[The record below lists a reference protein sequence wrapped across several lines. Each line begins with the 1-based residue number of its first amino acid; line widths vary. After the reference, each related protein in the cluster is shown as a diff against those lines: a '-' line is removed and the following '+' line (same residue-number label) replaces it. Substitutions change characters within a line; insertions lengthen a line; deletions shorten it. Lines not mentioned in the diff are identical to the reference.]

1 MYSELRYV
9 FDMNDVWHV
18 FVCQGNMW
26 AGLGTIICL
35 VGGNK
40 NMNIAEAKAK
50 TQGTC
55 VKLNLIHLAEF

>member
-1 MYSELRYV
+1 MLRYV

-35 VGGNK
+35 VGANK
-40 NMNIAEAKAK
+40 NMNIAKAARLK
-50 TQGTC
+50 HRRL
-55 VKLNLIHLAEF
+55 VLN